1 MYEQVAA
8 EILKVLTCHIFLSVF
23 GTARSGGY
31 ALHQHLTMTMHLTS
45 FHLSFISTDRIPSPA
60 LGSKSWGNR
69 TQRWQSS
76 RAGLFFFLVSWKS
89 CVIAR
94 RRICVE
100 HGPGEQTHREVR
112 RGEARLPQSRKSECP
127 VGNPEK
133 LLVRRQKQ
141 RTGSVGAQTEP
152 RQAVPPGAQPPQ
164 PAWPTRPGIHTHRN
178 LACANRKGSSSPGV
192 KGSLQK
198 EEHRQEGQTC

>member
-45 FHLSFISTDRIPSPA
+45 FHISFISTDRIPSPA

-76 RAGLFFFLVSWKS
+76 RAGFWVFFLVSWKS

-94 RRICVE
+94 RSIHVE

-112 RGEARLPQSRKSECP
+112 RGEAPTITEEWIPSGDPGEA
-127 VGNPEK
+127 VGEATEAA
-133 LLVRRQKQ
+133 
-141 RTGSVGAQTEP
+141 TGSVGVQTEP
-152 RQAVPPGAQPPQ
+152 RQAVPQGAQPPR
-164 PAWPTRPGIHTHRN
+164 PAWPARPGSHTHRS

-198 EEHRQEGQTC
+198 EEHRQEGQTG